1 MTTDSVQDLVLGYWT
16 SWQEPAD
23 WDAFRECLDD
33 HVSFDPGG
41 RIITGADALVAML
54 RATASPWQD
63 VSMLSQMYSV
73 GEVAIVY
80 EGTDRKTGVRTR
92 VAEHIEVRGAK
103 ISKVVAT
110 IAVVG

>member
-41 RIITGADALVAML
+41 RDVPPSMVPLPMLDLAPSAVPEVGAF
-54 RATASPWQD
+54 
-63 VSMLSQMYSV
+63 
-73 GEVAIVY
+73 
-80 EGTDRKTGVRTR
+80 
-92 VAEHIEVRGAK
+92 
-103 ISKVVAT
+103 
-110 IAVVG
+110 